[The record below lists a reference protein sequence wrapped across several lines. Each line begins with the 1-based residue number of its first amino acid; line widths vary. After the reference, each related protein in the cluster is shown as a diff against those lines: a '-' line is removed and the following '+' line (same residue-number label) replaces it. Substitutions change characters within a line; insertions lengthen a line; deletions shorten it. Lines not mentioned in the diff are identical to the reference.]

1 MDVKDVQDENG
12 RSRYSNYTIAAE
24 MRYLA
29 SVVRNAIDI
38 RKRGGG
44 GGGGVN
50 CMTRTLPPLWHFFVH
65 RVRGVMCFSCR
76 VLIT

>member
-1 MDVKDVQDENG
+1 MDVKDVQDGDG

-29 SVVRNAIDI
+29 SVVRHAIDI
-38 RKRGGG
+38 RKRGGGG

-50 CMTRTLPPLWHFFVH
+50 CMTRTLPPSWHFFVH
-65 RVRGVMCFSCR
+65 RERCDVF
-76 VLIT
+76 